1 MRVRLPFVREAFR
14 LAPLTFGYCFPLRL
28 LEKVEVEALTEG
40 GALLFL
46 DGSLN
51 CLDLIFINE
60 VQGRLPLFDLMFWP
74 QP

>member
-1 MRVRLPFVREAFR
+1 MRVRLPLVRKAFR
-14 LAPLTFGYCFPLRL
+14 LAPLTFGYRFPLGL

-46 DGSLN
+46 DGALN
-51 CLDLIFINE
+51 CLDFVFINE
-60 VQGRLPLFDLMFWP
+60 VQGRLPLFDLMLWP